1 MIRPGYFFLSESF
14 FRPLIAM
21 KKEMGLIKT
30 FIESFLVWFV
40 HVETKN
46 VSDRATTSIQEASSL
61 KTNVRYTGL
70 SVAFIG
76 NHIIC
81 LRQRIR

>member
-1 MIRPGYFFLSESF
+1 
-14 FRPLIAM
+14 M